1 MLLKSVRGVNLF
13 LTGLVAGILVSFWM
27 VEQALRGLAGP
38 LYTAVHQPVN
48 RVFGPVMPPLMTLA
62 IFSGLAVLVLLARAY
77 RMRVFALVAIGTL
90 CSFAVAMSSL
100 LVNVPINQEVLTWSP
115 SALPAGWMQ
124 FRDQWWLWH
133 IVRTIVSILGFGCQ
147 IVAALSPVPTRALP
161 YAAEPRQQL
170 GW

>member
-1 MLLKSVRGVNLF
+1 MLLKSARGVNLF

-77 RMRVFALVAIGTL
+77 KTRVFALIAIGTL

-115 SALPAGWMQ
+115 AALPADWVQ
-124 FRDQWWLWH
+124 LRDRWWVWH
-133 IVRTIVSILGFGCQ
+133 IVRTIVSIVGWSCQ
-147 IVAALSPVPTRALP
+147 LIAALSPVPTRVLP
-161 YAAEPRQQL
+161 HATAPRQQL